1 MTYRQYLIAVAMHG
15 VIADPEDVEKCPG
28 KNCEES
34 VACHAIKYADAVI
47 AALKKETKC
56 QHQKRQNLPR
66 QRRQNRRSQS
76 KPQPNPH
83 NYA

>member
-1 MTYRQYLIAVAMHG
+1 MTFRQYLIAVAMHG

-56 QHQKRQNLPR
+56 QHQKKPSQLKRL
-66 QRRQNRRSQS
+66 RRNRRSQ
-76 KPQPNPH
+76 
-83 NYA
+83 